1 MPSMAADPEAAEA
14 AEAAAPAPAL
24 ALVPAVAEQAAV
36 KRTPMEHLWRIR
48 NPNIAKADAHGH
60 LLFCVRLQVDIILA
74 LCYDNV
80 AYKVRKGKI
89 A

>member
-1 MPSMAADPEAAEA
+1 MPSMAADPEAVEAVAPVHVPVPAQVA
-14 AEAAAPAPAL
+14 AELAAA
-24 ALVPAVAEQAAV
+24 
-36 KRTPMEHLWRIR
+36 KRIPMEHHWRIK

-60 LLFCVRLQVDIILA
+60 LLFCVRLQVDIIRTP
-74 LCYDNV
+74 CYDNV